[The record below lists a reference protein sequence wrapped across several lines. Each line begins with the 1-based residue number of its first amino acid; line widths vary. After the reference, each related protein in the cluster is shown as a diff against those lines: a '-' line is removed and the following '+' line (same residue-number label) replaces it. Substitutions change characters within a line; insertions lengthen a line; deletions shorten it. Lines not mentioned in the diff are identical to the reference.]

1 MVNGRQLT
9 DKMLCSRG
17 CRGLQAS
24 RLGLSSQVTL
34 LGHLKGASQL
44 VGLNIKRGA
53 ASCAASASSGAN
65 FAKKGS
71 SLGNCG
77 EHLRLS
83 EYGGRPLPL
92 IYLSICP
99 LQPSIDVE
107 EGLDAVRMKAASKT
121 ITLLQPGK
129 LRRALAINIRPRFSP
144 SWAE

>member
-44 VGLNIKRGA
+44 VGLNIKRG
-53 ASCAASASSGAN
+53 AASASSGAN

-129 LRRALAINIRPRFSP
+129 LRRALLVFVRGFPLLG
-144 SWAE
+144 